1 MQRSSGPGGSGSSNG
16 SSGKGSSNRNVAGAS
31 GSRVHRSPR
40 APLKTD
46 GLASATSQ
54 RKSYELPEPRTP
66 PGGRNPLGKH
76 RLRAEGQRLK
86 QEIHMLQE
94 FKAADKTPPA
104 SRACRELVEFM
115 ETCAD
120 PLLPVTTGP
129 ISAEWD
135 RWFRQ
140 PVEPSQC
147 CWCLGSFCLK
157 SVN

>member
-94 FKAADKTPPA
+94 EFKAADKTPPA
-104 SRACRELVEFM
+104 SRACREYVINSTL
-115 ETCAD
+115 
-120 PLLPVTTGP
+120 
-129 ISAEWD
+129 
-135 RWFRQ
+135 
-140 PVEPSQC
+140 
-147 CWCLGSFCLK
+147 
-157 SVN
+157 